1 MKRFSMIGLPVLML
15 VLLVSGFSAPAIA
28 EESAS
33 APTFRGKDLEGKEHV
48 LEQFGGSHL
57 VLYFWATWCPAC
69 RADSGSM
76 KKVAE
81 AFKPK
86 GVQFLSV
93 SLDRDENAL
102 RAFVKEN
109 NFGYPVIFD
118 GKGWDNAVA
127 QKFGIVSTPTFIVI
141 DPQGKIRGVGS
152 WAEDLG
158 YFLKKNISCI
168 YLAH

>member
-1 MKRFSMIGLPVLML
+1 MRRFQSMSGLLIVML
-15 VLLVSGFSAPAIA
+15 ALFVTGVSMPSAIA

-33 APTFRGKDLEGKEHV
+33 APTFRGKDLDGKEYV

-69 RADSGSM
+69 RADTGSM
-76 KKVAE
+76 KKVAA

-102 RAFVKEN
+102 RSFVKEN
-109 NFGYPVIFD
+109 NFEYPVIFD

-158 YFLKKNISCI
+158 YFLKKNIP
-168 YLAH
+168 